1 MSARQTAENAAMFT
15 FEIYEF
21 MRLNTQ
27 YIVGKKLFLKRSVLQ
42 GNSVNLFPYLKLQ
55 LCSLARE
62 GSRPIK

>member
-1 MSARQTAENAAMFT
+1 
-15 FEIYEF
+15 